1 MLLEP
6 LTERTK
12 PEVKVEQQDLVACKI
27 GIGEQHMGPV
37 KPVSAQR

>member
-12 PEVKVEQQDLVACKI
+12 PEVKVEQDLVACKI
-27 GIGEQHMGPV
+27 GIGEQLVGPV